1 MAWVTGPWAYQS
13 VLLAVPSAVI
23 LIALPAIFSTVG
35 DKRQVVIGTPRP
47 LRLFLE
53 FGLYGVAV
61 AGAWLVWPVWIGA
74 IATLIVIASLITG
87 SPRAKWLLECSGD

>member
-1 MAWVTGPWAYQS
+1 M
-13 VLLAVPSAVI
+13 
-23 LIALPAIFSTVG
+23 
-35 DKRQVVIGTPRP
+35 IGTPGP

-74 IATLIVIASLITG
+74 IAALIVIVSLITG
-87 SPRAKWLLECSGD
+87 SPRAKWLLEGSGD